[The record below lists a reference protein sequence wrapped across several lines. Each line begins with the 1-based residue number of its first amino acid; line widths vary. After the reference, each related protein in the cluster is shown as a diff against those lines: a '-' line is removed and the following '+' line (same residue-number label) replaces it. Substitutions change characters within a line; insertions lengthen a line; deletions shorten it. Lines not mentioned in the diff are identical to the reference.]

1 MSLCYADNKGNRT
14 GPVPKGSLIAMRLLL
29 VEDERSLSKALTA
42 ILTGNHYS
50 VDAVYD
56 GQEALAYLEATA
68 YDGVILDIMLP
79 KLDGLSVL
87 RQIRAQGCQVPVL
100 MLTAKSDVEDKVLGL
115 DSGANDYLAKPFAT
129 AELLARIRAMTR
141 SQRGQGDNLL
151 RRGNLT
157 LDRASFELSTP
168 MGRVRLP
175 NKEFQMLEMLM
186 SSPSALIPAGRFI
199 ETIWGLDSDVE
210 TNVVWV
216 HISCL
221 RRILAELQADVQIRA
236 IRNSGYRLE
245 GAP

>member
-1 MSLCYADNKGNRT
+1 MIYY
-14 GPVPKGSLIAMRLLL
+14 
-29 VEDERSLSKALTA
+29 VEDDTNIRDLTVYALKQAGFEAAGFTCGRDFFKACDEKTPDLV
-42 ILTGNHYS
+42 L
-50 VDAVYD
+50 
-56 GQEALAYLEATA
+56 
-68 YDGVILDIMLP
+68 LDIMLP
-79 KLDGLSVL
+79 EMDGLEIL
-87 RQIRAQGCQVPVL
+87 RELHSLPSTKNIPVM
-100 MLTAKSDVEDKVLGL
+100 MLTAKGTEFDKVCGL
-115 DSGANDYLAKPFAT
+115 DAGADDYLAKPFAT

-168 MGRVRLP
+168 TGRVRLP

>member
-1 MSLCYADNKGNRT
+1 
-14 GPVPKGSLIAMRLLL
+14 MRLLL
-29 VEDERSLSKALTA
+29 VEDEKSLVKALTA
-42 ILTGNHYS
+42 ILEGNHYS

-56 GQEALAYLEATA
+56 GQAALDFLEVTT
-68 YDGVILDIMLP
+68 YDGIILDIMLP

-87 RQIRAQGCQVPVL
+87 RRIRERGNQVPVL
-100 MLTAKSDVEDKVLGL
+100 MLTAKSEVEDKVLGL

-141 SQRGQGDNLL
+141 SRSGRSDSLL

-157 LDRASFELSTP
+157 LDLSSFELSTP
-168 MGRVRLP
+168 SGSVRLP

-186 SSPSALIPAGRFI
+186 SSPISLIPAGRFI
-199 ETIWGLDSDVE
+199 ETIWGLDSDIE

-221 RRILAELQADVQIRA
+221 RKTLTELHANVQIRA
-236 IRNSGYRLE
+236 VRNGGYRLE
-245 GAP
+245 DIT

>member
-1 MSLCYADNKGNRT
+1 
-14 GPVPKGSLIAMRLLL
+14 MRLLL

-42 ILTGNHYS
+42 ILEGNHYS

-56 GQEALAYLEATA
+56 GQEALAYLEATD

-79 KLDGLSVL
+79 KVDGLSVL
-87 RQIRAQGCQVPVL
+87 RQLRARGSQVAVL
-100 MLTAKSDVEDKVLGL
+100 MLTAKSEVEDRVLGL
-115 DSGANDYLAKPFAT
+115 DRGANDYLAKPFAT

-141 SQRGQGDNLL
+141 IRRGQGNNLL

-157 LDRASFELSTP
+157 LDLASFELSTP
-168 MGRVRLP
+168 TGSTRLP

-186 SSPSALIPAGRFI
+186 SSPSALISAGRFI
-199 ETIWGLDSDVE
+199 ETVWGLDSDVE

-221 RRILAELQADVQIRA
+221 RRILTELGADVQIRA
-236 IRNSGYRLE
+236 VRNGGYRLE
-245 GAP
+245 AVR